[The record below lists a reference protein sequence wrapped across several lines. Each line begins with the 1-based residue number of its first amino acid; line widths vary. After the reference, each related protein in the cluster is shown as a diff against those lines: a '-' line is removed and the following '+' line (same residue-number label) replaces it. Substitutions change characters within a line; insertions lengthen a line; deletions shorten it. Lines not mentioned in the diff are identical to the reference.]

1 MDASKLDLTHLIRT
15 VERQCSGP
23 PLERLTEAVRL
34 SQTLT
39 TLSDDLVEHF
49 VQAARE
55 SGASWSQIGSNLGVT
70 RQAAHQRHTGPR
82 GLLRRHRGEGA
93 GSLFT
98 RLTPAGRDVIVQAQ
112 KEAGGLRHN
121 YLGTEHLLLGLFHQ
135 RHGIAALVLGDLGLT
150 IDGVRGEVRKRI
162 GEGSEAVTGRIPF
175 TPRAK
180 KVLELA
186 LREARHLGHDP
197 IDTEHLLLGL
207 VREPDGVAAQIL
219 RDAGVRPHQV
229 RSRVMKLRTE
239 RH

>member
-1 MDASKLDLTHLIRT
+1 MDASKLGLSDLIKT

-55 SGASWSQIGSNLGVT
+55 SGASWSQVGSNLGVT

-82 GLLRRHRGEGA
+82 GLLRPRRGEGA
-93 GSLFT
+93 SGLFT
-98 RLTPAGRDVIVQAQ
+98 RLTPAGREVIVQAQ
-112 KEAGGLRHN
+112 EEAGRLGHN

-135 RHGIAALVLGDLGLT
+135 RHAIAALVLGDLGLT
-150 IDGVRGEVRKRI
+150 VEGVRAEVRDRI
-162 GEGSEAVTGRIPF
+162 GEGSQAITGRIPF

-180 KVLELA
+180 KVLQLA
-186 LREARHLGHDP
+186 LREARQLGHDP

-207 VREPDGVAAQIL
+207 VREPDGVAALIL
-219 RDAGVRPHQV
+219 RDAGVRPDDV
-229 RSRVMKLRTE
+229 RAKVLKMRSE

>member
-1 MDASKLDLTHLIRT
+1 MDASKIGLADLIKA

-23 PLERLTEAVRL
+23 PLDRLTEAVRL

-39 TLSDDLVEHF
+39 SLSDDLVEHF

-55 SGASWSQIGSNLGVT
+55 DGASWSQIGSNLGVT
-70 RQAAHQRHTGPR
+70 RQAAHQRHTGPK
-82 GLLRRHRGEGA
+82 GLLRRHRGP
-93 GSLFT
+93 GSGGPFT

-112 KEAGGLRHN
+112 GEAGRLGHN
-121 YLGTEHLLLGLFHQ
+121 YLGTEHILLGLFHH
-135 RHGIAALVLGDLGLT
+135 RHGVAAQVLGDLGLT
-150 IDGVRGEVRKRI
+150 VDGVRGEVRTRI
-162 GEGSEAVTGRIPF
+162 GEGAGPVTGRVPF

-219 RDAGVRPHQV
+219 RDGGVRPDDV
-229 RSRVMKLRTE
+229 RARVMRLRSE

>member
-1 MDASKLDLTHLIRT
+1 MDASRIALGDLIKA

-23 PLERLTEAVRL
+23 PLERLTEAVGL
-34 SQTLT
+34 SQRLT
-39 TLSDDLVEHF
+39 SLSDELVEHF

-55 SGASWSQIGSNLGVT
+55 DGASWSQIGANLGVT
-70 RQAAHQRHTGPR
+70 RQAAHQRHTGPK
-82 GLLRRHRGEGA
+82 GMLRRHRGS
-93 GSLFT
+93 GSRGPFT
-98 RLTPAGRDVIVQAQ
+98 RLTPAGREVVVQAQ
-112 KEAGGLRHN
+112 AEAGRLGHN

-135 RHGIAALVLGDLGLT
+135 RHGISAQVLGDLGLT
-150 IDGVRGEVRKRI
+150 VDGVRGEIRARI
-162 GEGSEAVTGRIPF
+162 GEGTGPVTGRIPF

-207 VREPDGVAAQIL
+207 IREPDGVAAEIL
-219 RDAGVRPHQV
+219 RDAEVRPDDV
-229 RSRVMKLRTE
+229 RARVLRLRSE